1 MGVVSPIPGVTGFIK
16 FPNPVWFYGY
26 LQYMPQKET
35 LLITINSLRSGGAER
50 VVSQLLWS
58 LSKEFEIHLAV
69 YSPII
74 EFEIPSEV
82 KIFDMNQSEEEGA
95 VKMLF
100 KLPAMAKRLAK
111 YCKEHNIR
119 YSIAFLNRPCY
130 LHALM
135 RKFYGYNG
143 RLVMCERTHQTGM
156 LSTKSRLTR
165 FMTRL
170 LIPIAYNTADLVL
183 ANAEAMKQDLI
194 KTMHVRKPIA
204 VIYNPINIPI
214 IEKKVKEPVN
224 FTKEPGVFYFIAVGN
239 FRKEKNFPLLIEAF
253 NRMKNKTC
261 NLILVGNGPDM
272 KRIEA
277 LLAGA
282 GTTQRVIFT
291 GMQRNPY
298 KWMGLA
304 DAFVLPSDVEGFP
317 NVLLEALA
325 LGLPAIATDCYCG
338 PREMIAPQ
346 NGETGSLKG
355 HYQEV
360 EYGIL
365 TPVGSPET
373 LAVAMDRMV
382 SDIKLRE
389 RLIER
394 SRNRAIAFALP
405 EVALLYEEAFSGRG
419 SFQNKEC

>member
-1 MGVVSPIPGVTGFIK
+1 MGVETSFIK
-16 FPNPVWFYGY
+16 FHNPIRFYGY
-26 LQYMPQKET
+26 LQPMPQKEA

-50 VVSQLLWS
+50 VVSQLLWF
-58 LSKEFEIHLAV
+58 LSKEFEVHLAL

-74 EFEIPSEV
+74 EFNIPEEV

-95 VKMLF
+95 AKMLF
-100 KLPAMAKRLAK
+100 KLPAMAKKLAA
-111 YCKEHNIR
+111 YCKTNNIR

-130 LHALM
+130 LNTLM
-135 RKFYGYNG
+135 RKWYGYKG
-143 RLVMCERTHQTGM
+143 RIVMCERTHQTAM
-156 LSTKSRLTR
+156 LSTKSWLTR

-214 IEKKVKEPVN
+214 IEQKAKEPVN

-253 NRMKNKTC
+253 NGMKNKTC
-261 NLILVGNGPDM
+261 TLILVGNGPDM
-272 KRIEA
+272 GRIEA

-325 LGLPAIATDCYCG
+325 VGLPAIATDCFCG

-360 EYGIL
+360 EFGIL

-373 LAVAMDRMV
+373 LAIAMDRMA
-382 SDIKLRE
+382 SDITLRE

-394 SRNRAIAFALP
+394 SRNRAMVFALP
-405 EVALLYEEAFSGRG
+405 EVARQYEEAFSGRG

>member
-1 MGVVSPIPGVTGFIK
+1 
-16 FPNPVWFYGY
+16 
-26 LQYMPQKET
+26 MPQKEA

-50 VVSQLLWS
+50 VVSQLLWF
-58 LSKEFEIHLAV
+58 LSKEFEVHLAL

-74 EFEIPSEV
+74 EFNIPEEV

-95 VKMLF
+95 AKMLF
-100 KLPAMAKRLAK
+100 KLPAMAKKLAA
-111 YCKEHNIR
+111 YCKTNNIR

-130 LHALM
+130 LNTLM
-135 RKFYGYNG
+135 RKWYGYKG
-143 RLVMCERTHQTGM
+143 RIVMCGRTHQTAM
-156 LSTKSRLTR
+156 LSTKSWLTR

-214 IEKKVKEPVN
+214 IKQKAKEPVN

-239 FRKEKNFPLLIEAF
+239 SRKEKNFPLLIEAF
-253 NRMKNKTC
+253 NGMKNKTC
-261 NLILVGNGPDM
+261 TLILVGNGPDM
-272 KRIEA
+272 GRIEA

-304 DAFVLPSDVEGFP
+304 DA
-317 NVLLEALA
+317 
-325 LGLPAIATDCYCG
+325 I
-338 PREMIAPQ
+338 
-346 NGETGSLKG
+346 
-355 HYQEV
+355 
-360 EYGIL
+360 
-365 TPVGSPET
+365 
-373 LAVAMDRMV
+373 V
-382 SDIKLRE
+382 S
-389 RLIER
+389 
-394 SRNRAIAFALP
+394 
-405 EVALLYEEAFSGRG
+405 
-419 SFQNKEC
+419 